1 MAKGPFSQQHRAKR
15 CFWTLGPVTPGL
27 PLSIELGAAL
37 RYTGFRLRVVD
48 EPTFGPAAITLTFVG
63 LTLNISKV

>member
-1 MAKGPFSQQHRAKR
+1 MLWALEPATTG
-15 CFWTLGPVTPGL
+15 V

-63 LTLNISKV
+63 FILNISKV

>member
-1 MAKGPFSQQHRAKR
+1 LA
-15 CFWTLGPVTPGL
+15 LGPAIPDS

-48 EPTFGPAAITLTFVG
+48 EPAFGPVAAALTFVG
-63 LTLNISKV
+63 FTLNISKV